1 MSKQKGATT
10 MFTSKKQV
18 TDYYRTQLRENA
30 AWAKRALTVIFQYQ
44 TIIERSVGETTD
56 HNGVGFTACD
66 AELLTSF
73 AKQQGAGK
81 PLSERQV
88 NLLKRMMPK
97 YAGQLVDHSLY
108 IGRLKKQG
116 RTYTVIKA

>member
-1 MSKQKGATT
+1 
-10 MFTSKKQV
+10 MFKSKKEV
-18 TDYYRTQLRENA
+18 TEYFRKNIGENT

-73 AKQQGAGK
+73 AKQQEAGK
-81 PLSERQV
+81 ALSQRQV
-88 NLLKRMMPK
+88 SLLKRMMPK

-116 RTYTVIKA
+116 RTYTVVKA